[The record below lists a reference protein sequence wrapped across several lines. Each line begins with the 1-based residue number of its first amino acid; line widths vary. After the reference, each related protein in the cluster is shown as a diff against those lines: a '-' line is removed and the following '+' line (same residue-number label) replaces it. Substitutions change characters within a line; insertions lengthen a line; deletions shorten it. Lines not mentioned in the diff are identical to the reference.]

1 MEKSVIII
9 PSHLKAKRLPNK
21 PLLDINGL
29 PLILHVLKIHRS
41 QILKKFTS
49 QPQMMKFQ
57 IL

>member
-29 PLILHVLKIHRS
+29 PLILHVLKNS
-41 QILKKFTS
+41 QKSDIKKFTL
-49 QPQMMKFQ
+49 QLQMMKFQ